1 MLTVN
6 FQFGRKHIMRNQT
19 VTCDFCGR
27 AITGPFVVVEI
38 KADNAEL
45 VTRVPELRDA
55 CPECSDRV
63 NDVGRQNGEYALGRA
78 AASPAVGMTL
88 QTR

>member
-1 MLTVN
+1 
-6 FQFGRKHIMRNQT
+6 MRNQT

-38 KADNAEL
+38 KAGNVEL

-55 CPECSDRV
+55 CPECFDQAE
-63 NDVGRQNGEYALGRA
+63 NIF
-78 AASPAVGMTL
+78 T
-88 QTR
+88 